1 MNNYND
7 FMYQGFTSLQQP
19 LQTTQQ
25 QALQTQSYNT
35 TLNSMSSLN
44 QNNLNLYNSYEGYMR
59 GNIFRDLYDSYKEY
73 QPQRLVGTTKQQQK
87 LLELSDAMF
96 YAHDLNLYLD
106 VYPNDNQ
113 ALRLFNKYRVRA
125 NKLLEEYEKTYGPIN
140 LASNSLNQSP
150 WMWDEKTFPWEE
162 DKNV

>member
-7 FMYQGFTSLQQP
+7 FMYQGFTPLQQS

-25 QALQTQSYNT
+25 QALQAQSYNT

-59 GNIFRDLYDSYKEY
+59 GNIFRDLYDPYKEY
-73 QPQRLVGTTKQQQK
+73 QPQRLVGATKQQQK

-113 ALRLFNKYRVRA
+113 ALRLFNEYRVNA
-125 NKLLEEYEKTYGPIN
+125 NKLLEEYERTYGPIN

-150 WMWDEKTFPWEE
+150 WMWDKNAFPWEE